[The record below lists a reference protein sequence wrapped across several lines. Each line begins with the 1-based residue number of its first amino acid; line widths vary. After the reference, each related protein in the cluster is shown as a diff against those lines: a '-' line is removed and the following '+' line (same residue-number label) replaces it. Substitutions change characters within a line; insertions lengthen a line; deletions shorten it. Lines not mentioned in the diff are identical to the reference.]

1 MKILVVEDDS
11 GIFDFVIPELE
22 HEGYTTCLAVNGR
35 EALEKFKSEKPDLI
49 LLDIMLP
56 ELNGLE
62 VLRRIRLESM
72 VPVILETA
80 RGETIDKINGLNLG
94 ADDYISKPFE
104 IEELLA
110 RINALLRRVNF
121 SKTKAAE
128 LSFNNLTLNLD
139 RMSFSIKVQ
148 KKTEEKKLASDSA
161 SALPTNCEEV
171 FEVQLSKTEFLLLK
185 MLVENQKRILSRQ
198 QIIDEIWG
206 KNHFIDENTVDVYV
220 GYLRSKISEH
230 TKDEY
235 IKTVRGAG
243 YMMG

>member
-1 MKILVVEDDS
+1 MKILIVEDDA
-11 GIFDFVIPELE
+11 GISDFIIPELE
-22 HEGYTTCLAVNGR
+22 HEGYTTCLAVTGR
-35 EALEKFKSEKPDLI
+35 EALSKFEDEKPDLI

-62 VLRRIRLESM
+62 VLRRIRAVST

-94 ADDYISKPFE
+94 ADDYIPKPFE

-110 RINALLRRVNF
+110 RINALFRRVNY
-121 SKTKAAE
+121 SKPQE
-128 LSFNNLTLNLD
+128 VLSSIKNLTLNVD
-139 RMSFSIKVQ
+139 RMSFSI
-148 KKTEEKKLASDSA
+148 DS
-161 SALPTNCEEV
+161 N
-171 FEVQLSKTEFLLLK
+171 EVQLSKTEFLFLKLLI
-185 MLVENQKRILSRQ
+185 ENQGKVFSRQ

-206 KNHFIDENTVDVYV
+206 VGHFIDENTVDVYV
-220 GYLRSKISEH
+220 GYLRSKISQY

-235 IKTVRGAG
+235 IRTVRGAG

>member
-1 MKILVVEDDS
+1 MKLLIVEDDA
-11 GIFDFVIPELE
+11 GISDFVIPELE
-22 HEGYTTCLAVNGR
+22 HEGYETCLAVTGR
-35 EALEKFKSEKPDLI
+35 EALEKFEKEKPDLI

-62 VLRRIRLESM
+62 VLRRIRANST

-110 RINALLRRVNF
+110 RINALLRRVSFAKQN
-121 SKTKAAE
+121 E
-128 LSFNNLTLNLD
+128 LTLAYKSLTLNVE
-139 RMSFSIKVQ
+139 RMSMNFEQS
-148 KKTEEKKLASDSA
+148 
-161 SALPTNCEEV
+161 EV
-171 FEVQLSKTEFLLLK
+171 PLSKTEFLLLK
-185 MLVENQKRILSRQ
+185 LLIENQGKVLSRS
-198 QIIDEIWG
+198 QIIDGIWG
-206 KNHFIDENTVDVYV
+206 PGHFIDENTVDVYV
-220 GYLRSKISEH
+220 GYLRSKISDF

-243 YMMG
+243 YMMR

>member
-1 MKILVVEDDS
+1 MKILIVEDDA
-11 GIFDFVIPELE
+11 GISDFIIPELE
-22 HEGYTTCLAVNGR
+22 HEGYETCLAVTGR
-35 EALEKFKSEKPDLI
+35 KALEKFETEKPDLV

-62 VLRRIRLESM
+62 VLRRIRAVST

-110 RINALLRRVNF
+110 RINALFRRVSF
-121 SKTKAAE
+121 AQPKAAS
-128 LSFNNLTLNLD
+128 LSYKGLTLNVD
-139 RMSFSIKVQ
+139 RMSFSM
-148 KKTEEKKLASDSA
+148 AGND
-161 SALPTNCEEV
+161 EV
-171 FEVQLSKTEFLLLK
+171 PLSKTEFLLLK
-185 MLVENQKRILSRQ
+185 LLVENQGKILSRSV
-198 QIIDEIWG
+198 IIDEIWG
-206 KNHFIDENTVDVYV
+206 KDHFIDENTVDVYV
-220 GYLRSKISEH
+220 GYLRSKIGDF

-235 IKTVRGAG
+235 IKTVRGTG

>member
-1 MKILVVEDDS
+1 MKILIVEDDK
-11 GIFDFVIPELE
+11 GISDFVIPELE
-22 HEGYTTCLAVNGR
+22 HEGYTTCLAETGR
-35 EALEKFKSEKPDLI
+35 QALEKFESEKPDLI

-62 VLRRIRLESM
+62 VLRRIRAEST

-94 ADDYISKPFE
+94 ADDYIPKPFE

-110 RINALLRRVNF
+110 RINALFRRVNYAKEKEVPI
-121 SKTKAAE
+121 SIK
-128 LSFNNLTLNLD
+128 NLTLNID
-139 RMSFSIKVQ
+139 RMSFTI
-148 KKTEEKKLASDSA
+148 DS
-161 SALPTNCEEV
+161 N
-171 FEVQLSKTEFLLLK
+171 EVQLSKTEFLFLKLLI
-185 MLVENQKRILSRQ
+185 ENQGKVFSRQ

-206 KNHFIDENTVDVYV
+206 VGHYIDENTVDVYV
-220 GYLRSKISEH
+220 GYLRSKISEY

-235 IKTVRGAG
+235 IRTVRGAG

>member
-1 MKILVVEDDS
+1 MKILIVEDDK
-11 GIFDFVIPELE
+11 GISDFVIPELE
-22 HEGYTTCLAVNGR
+22 YEGYSTCLAVTGR
-35 EALEKFKSEKPDLI
+35 EALEKFKIENPDLI

-62 VLRRIRLESM
+62 VLRRIRSEST

-94 ADDYISKPFE
+94 ADDYIPKPFE

-110 RINALLRRVNF
+110 RINALLRRVEF
-121 SKTKAAE
+121 EKPK
-128 LSFNNLTLNLD
+128 LTNVSYKGLKINLD
-139 RMSFSIKVQ
+139 RMSFSIKD
-148 KKTEEKKLASDSA
+148 EGSDSE
-161 SALPTNCEEV
+161 S
-171 FEVQLSKTEFLLLK
+171 EVQLSKTEFLMLKLL
-185 MLVENQKRILSRQ
+185 LENQGKVYTRQ
-198 QIIDEIWG
+198 SIIDEIWG
-206 KNHFIDENTVDVYV
+206 KNHFIDENTVDVYI

-230 TKDEY
+230 TKDVY

>member
-1 MKILVVEDDS
+1 MKILIVEDDA
-11 GIFDFVIPELE
+11 GISDFVISELE
-22 HEGYTTCLAVNGR
+22 HEGYTTSLAVNGR
-35 EALEKFKSEKPDLI
+35 EALVKFESEKPDLI

-62 VLRRIRLESM
+62 VLRRIRAVST

-94 ADDYISKPFE
+94 ADDYIPKPFE

-110 RINALLRRVNF
+110 RINALFRRVNY
-121 SKTKAAE
+121 STPQTRASSVKD
-128 LSFNNLTLNLD
+128 LTLNLD
-139 RMSFSIKVQ
+139 RMSFTIKD
-148 KKTEEKKLASDSA
+148 A
-161 SALPTNCEEV
+161 
-171 FEVQLSKTEFLLLK
+171 EVQLSKTEFLLLK
-185 MLVENQKRILSRQ
+185 LLIENQSKVFSRQ

-235 IKTVRGAG
+235 IRTVRGAG
-243 YMMG
+243 YMME

>member
-1 MKILVVEDDS
+1 MKILIVEDDA
-11 GIFDFVIPELE
+11 GISDFIIPELE
-22 HEGYTTCLAVNGR
+22 HEGYTTCLAVTGR
-35 EALEKFKSEKPDLI
+35 EALEKFENEKPDLV

-62 VLRRIRLESM
+62 VLRRIRATSM

-94 ADDYISKPFE
+94 ADDYIPKPFE

-110 RINALLRRVNF
+110 RINALFRRVNF
-121 SKTKAAE
+121 GKSQETASSIK
-128 LSFNNLTLNLD
+128 NLTLNLD
-139 RMSFSIKVQ
+139 RMSFSIKND
-148 KKTEEKKLASDSA
+148 KKQDEGDEDK
-161 SALPTNCEEV
+161 V
-171 FEVQLSKTEFLLLK
+171 EVQLSKTEFLFLKLLI
-185 MLVENQKRILSRQ
+185 ENQGKVFSRQ

-206 KNHFIDENTVDVYV
+206 VGHYIDENTVDVYV
-220 GYLRSKISEH
+220 GYLRSKISEY

-235 IKTVRGAG
+235 IRTVRGAG